1 MHKTRKEKEVSNFID
16 KMFEGVNDDHLKA
29 VLLVAYGG
37 ESKEILKFYEDD
49 ENNFINQKLQTLE
62 LDDPTKL
69 VMTEEEKNKILEEEL
84 KKIDVNEK
92 EK

>member
-1 MHKTRKEKEVSNFID
+1 MNKTRKEKEISKKIE
-16 KMFEGVNDDHLKA
+16 KMFEGVNDDYLKA

-37 ESKEILKFYEDD
+37 ESQEILKFYEDD
-49 ENNFINQKLQTLE
+49 EKNFYNQKLQTLE

-69 VMTEEEKNKILEEEL
+69 VLTEEEKNKILETH
-84 KKIDVNEK
+84 EK